1 VFRLAA
7 LGLLVATLAGAVL
20 GSAKVPSPYSVVR
33 PGGVYEL
40 SSRMTLQED
49 HRRDSGW
56 LALTAVKIRPASVA
70 EWVTARFEPGAE
82 IVQTTAVRPADLSD
96 EEYTTVKL
104 RWMDGSKRVAALLAS
119 DRAGYLV
126 RPVGRG
132 LLVERVQRSG
142 PAAGQLLAGDV
153 ILRIEGRAVGDSAAL
168 RRLLD
173 QYPVGQELR
182 LTVIR
187 KGTIQRVSVRT
198 AESSVAAGRTMLGIS
213 TSPFLTGL
221 SLPFRYRIDTT
232 GISGPS
238 GGLMLSL
245 ALLDALTEGD
255 LTGGHRVAGTG
266 TVDPEGRVGSVGS
279 VGSKVVAAERGGA
292 EIFLVPAANIA
303 EASAASRTLQLVPV
317 KTFDDAIAALERLG
331 GERKLA
337 GAALTDQR
345 SAATSSFELAA
356 ASGTELAARAG

>member
-1 VFRLAA
+1 
-7 LGLLVATLAGAVL
+7 
-20 GSAKVPSPYSVVR
+20 
-33 PGGVYEL
+33 
-40 SSRMTLQED
+40 
-49 HRRDSGW
+49 
-56 LALTAVKIRPASVA
+56 
-70 EWVTARFEPGAE
+70 
-82 IVQTTAVRPADLSD
+82 
-96 EEYTTVKL
+96 
-104 RWMDGSKRVAALLAS
+104 
-119 DRAGYLV
+119 
-126 RPVGRG
+126 
-132 LLVERVQRSG
+132 
-142 PAAGQLLAGDV
+142 
-153 ILRIEGRAVGDSAAL
+153 
-168 RRLLD
+168 
-173 QYPVGQELR
+173 
-182 LTVIR
+182 
-187 KGTIQRVSVRT
+187 
-198 AESSVAAGRTMLGIS
+198 MLGIS